1 MQLLA
6 STVRRP
12 MQAGILFIPVLELSR
27 SYPCFSLK
35 ALDLWGGA
43 ALKQSCLKSYAK
55 VRCCDPLSLI
65 FSHCKAHDMLHPH
78 VNRIL
83 PAAEVRRNHLAESS
97 TRQPT
102 SEVQDIDEDASPN
115 RLRREVSE
123 GSIAVLPKRAL
134 LRCRRPVIMASFNAN
149 TARTDEDAIEI
160 AYCAESCGIDILGI
174 QKHRRV
180 HDEDQKEDI
189 KFEKL
194 ESYHLLTSS
203 AWTNESQAS

>member
-1 MQLLA
+1 
-6 STVRRP
+6 
-12 MQAGILFIPVLELSR
+12 
-27 SYPCFSLK
+27 
-35 ALDLWGGA
+35 
-43 ALKQSCLKSYAK
+43 
-55 VRCCDPLSLI
+55 
-65 FSHCKAHDMLHPH
+65 MLHPH

-149 TARTDEDAIEI
+149 TARTDEDAMEI
-160 AYCAESCGIDILGI
+160 AHCAETCGVDILGI
-174 QKHRRV
+174 QEHRRV
-180 HDEDQKEDI
+180 HKEEEREEI
-189 KFEKL
+189 KFEKV
-194 ESYHLLTSS
+194 ESYHLITSS
-203 AWTNESQAS
+203 AWRNERQASQGGVGLLLSSKAKKSLRSVESVSERIPCRKHFV